1 MTAQP
6 TPEHTQAMTIRVMLG
21 VAALLFLLF
30 AGIAV
35 WSLWSSY
42 QHTKSWTPSE
52 ATIESLETLCSVE
65 QKRNKNWHVEE
76 TAIACD
82 EAARLVKERD
92 SLLSNW
98 RVSKTTYAEIT
109 YAAGGEQRRQKLP
122 VTMIADETALPG
134 SRYHIYVD
142 PADPMRLDKPFGQGQ
157 INSFLA
163 MLGIGAAIAGFT
175 MLVGWLVA
183 KANRKKAETRL
194 ALAQAAPADAAAPA
208 MAAAVAMPLWAKLTR
223 WLGIVILVGGMLL
236 GALAIIAALYDGNTG
251 AASGGVGVMAI
262 SVGIWRVLAFVANR
276 GRTSTS

>member
-1 MTAQP
+1 MTAQS
-6 TPEHTQAMTIRVMLG
+6 TPEHSQRMTIRVMLG

-30 AGIAV
+30 GGIAV

-42 QHTKSWTPSE
+42 QHTKNWRPSE
-52 ATIESLETLCSVE
+52 ATLESLETLCNVE
-65 QKRNKNWHVEE
+65 QKRNKNWHVAE

-98 RVSKTTYAEIT
+98 RVSKTTYAEIS
-109 YAAGGEQRRQKLP
+109 YAAGGGLRRQKLP
-122 VTMIADETALPG
+122 LTMIAEATALPG
-134 SRYHIYVD
+134 SRHPVYVD

-163 MLGIGAAIAGFT
+163 MLGFGAAIAGFIS
-175 MLVGWLVA
+175 LVGWLVA
-183 KANRKKAETRL
+183 KANRKKAETKL

-208 MAAAVAMPLWAKLTR
+208 MAAAVAMPIWAKLTR
-223 WLGIVILVGGMLL
+223 WLGIVILVCGMLF
-236 GALAIIAALYDGNTG
+236 GALAIIAALFDGNTS

-276 GRTSTS
+276 GRASTS